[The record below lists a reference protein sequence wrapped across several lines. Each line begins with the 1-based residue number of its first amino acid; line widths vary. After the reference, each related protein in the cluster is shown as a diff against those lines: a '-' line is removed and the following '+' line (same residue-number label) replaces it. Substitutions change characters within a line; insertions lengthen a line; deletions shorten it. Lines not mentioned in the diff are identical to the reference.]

1 MKGLSSNVVPLLT
14 VTELCNYLKV
24 KRSKV
29 YRLLKA
35 GKLPAFR
42 VGRDWRFNPEEID
55 LWRQLEKKPD
65 KQASEFPPVISPPA
79 RAHA

>member
-1 MKGLSSNVVPLLT
+1 MKVLSTNVVQLLT

-24 KRSKV
+24 KRRTI

-42 VGRDWRFNPEEID
+42 VGRDWRFNLEEID
-55 LWRQLEKKPD
+55 LWRELEKKPD
-65 KQASEFPPVISPPA
+65 TRASEFPPVIPHPA
-79 RAHA
+79 RANA